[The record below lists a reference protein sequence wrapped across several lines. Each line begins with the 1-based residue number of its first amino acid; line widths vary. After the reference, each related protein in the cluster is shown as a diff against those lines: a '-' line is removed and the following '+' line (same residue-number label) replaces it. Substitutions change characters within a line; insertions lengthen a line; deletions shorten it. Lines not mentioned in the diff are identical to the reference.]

1 MAAQDD
7 KEKSR
12 ILFNFL
18 DYYDLSEYYGKL
30 VKEGVTTISHLKATS
45 DDSLRAIGFKGPEI
59 DRIKKKLAQ
68 NFESNF
74 LKKKVILCSLQMYM
88 VKIASKL
95 WLTSTIG

>member
-1 MAAQDD
+1 MAQDD

-18 DYYDLSEYYGKL
+18 DHYNLSEYYGKL

-45 DDSLRAIGFKGPEI
+45 YDSLRAIGFKGPEI

-68 NFESNF
+68 NFESNI
-74 LKKKVILCSLQMYM
+74 LKKKVILCSLQVYM
-88 VKIASKL
+88 VKIVT
-95 WLTSTIG
+95 TSTIR